1 MEQKSIEQLI
11 YQETEERLKEMESD
25 TYEFPKKMTKV
36 DYIIIAVSVIASVG
50 LIAACMLGVIK

>member
-36 DYIIIAVSVIASVG
+36 DYIIIAVSVIVSLG
-50 LIAACMLGVIK
+50 LIAACMLEVIK